1 MACHFINI
9 PSQEQPHGTSW
20 KNLGECQTILKI
32 ASMLQEKSKN
42 FRIIT
47 PYDAQRSLI
56 EEGLKAKELDWED
69 KCFNVDSFQGNEE
82 DYIVISLVRST
93 ALGFIADKRRTN
105 VMLTRCKRGM
115 MICTSQKFMER
126 AGSKSLVGNLLG
138 YYDNYWVDREEL
150 EKIEL

>member
-1 MACHFINI
+1 
-9 PSQEQPHGTSW
+9 
-20 KNLGECQTILKI
+20 
-32 ASMLQEKSKN
+32 MLQEQNKN

-56 EEGLKAKELDWED
+56 EEGLKASQLDWED
-69 KCFNVDSFQGNEE
+69 KCFNVDSFQGLFSQSILHLIGLTKHDPFAIGNEE

-115 MICTSQKFMER
+115 IICTSQKFMER
-126 AGSKSLVGNLLG
+126 AGNNSLVGNLLG
-138 YYDNYWVDREEL
+138 YYENHWVEKGEL